1 MQRYEDQ
8 SATLQRLQ
16 SDNTPLQSSRSRDVA
31 NVDSSRLRQD
41 LDRLTRER
49 GESDE
54 LANELRGEVSSLVDE
69 LRSVNVR
76 YEELLDEREREKA
89 EMKRREEEERGWR
102 RKYEQAKTELRNV
115 KGEFDTCS
123 AEEEQS

>member
-1 MQRYEDQ
+1 M
-8 SATLQRLQ
+8 
-16 SDNTPLQSSRSRDVA
+16 
-31 NVDSSRLRQD
+31 
-41 LDRLTRER
+41 
-49 GESDE
+49 
-54 LANELRGEVSSLVDE
+54 SSLVDE